1 VCDQVPADVERTCT
15 KYLDSETSH
24 CYISFAML
32 ADSMTYDLNEL
43 CARAEVTA
51 RTVRYYIQQGLLP
64 APDAQGPATRY
75 GRGHLDRLLLIRQ
88 LQKEHQPLA
97 EIRAQL
103 EGLRDQ
109 DVRRLLSRPSKRPTS
124 AVDYVRS
131 VLGGSSHELSSSRTF
146 ASPGPAVRLSTPVKS
161 QWERISLAPD
171 VELHVR
177 RPLTREANRRVEK
190 LLDLARQILKEE
202 E

>member
-1 VCDQVPADVERTCT
+1 MIALAIVLAGGW
-15 KYLDSETSH
+15 H
-24 CYISFAML
+24 NSFRHAL
-32 ADSMTYDLNEL
+32 ADLRFGWQSRQASGDIVVI
-43 CARAEVTA
+43 A
-51 RTVRYYIQQGLLP
+51 I
-64 APDAQGPATRY
+64 DASSIDRIGVWPWP
-75 GRGHLDRLLLIRQ
+75 RLLHAELIRQ

>member
-1 VCDQVPADVERTCT
+1 
-15 KYLDSETSH
+15 
-24 CYISFAML
+24 ML
-32 ADSMTYDLNEL
+32 ADAPSYDLNEL
-43 CARAEVTA
+43 SDRAGVTP

-64 APDAQGPATRY
+64 APDAQGPSTRY
-75 GRGHLDRLLLIRQ
+75 GQGHLDRLLLIRQ

-109 DVRRLLSRPSKRPTS
+109 DVKRVLSTSRPSRRPSS

-131 VLGGSSHELSSSRTF
+131 VLGSAATVSRSAPAALASEPESRPSSPS
-146 ASPGPAVRLSTPVKS
+146 KS
-161 QWERISLAPD
+161 QWERIALAPD

-177 RPLTREANRRVEK
+177 RPLTRDANRRVEK
-190 LLDLARQILKEE
+190 LLDLARQILQEE

>member
-1 VCDQVPADVERTCT
+1 
-15 KYLDSETSH
+15 
-24 CYISFAML
+24 ML
-32 ADSMTYDLNEL
+32 AEAETYDLNEL
-43 CARAEVTA
+43 SERAGVTP

-75 GRGHLDRLLLIRQ
+75 GQGHLDRLLLIRQ
-88 LQKEHQPLA
+88 LQREHQPLA

-103 EGLRDQ
+103 GGLRDE
-109 DVRRLLSRPSKRPTS
+109 DVSRVLSKSRPTKRPSS

-131 VLGGSSHELSSSRTF
+131 VLGGSATLNRAAPAALVAEPSRSSSP
-146 ASPGPAVRLSTPVKS
+146 SKS

-177 RPLTREANRRVEK
+177 RPLTRDANRRVEK
-190 LLDLARQILKEE
+190 LLDLARQILQEE

>member
-1 VCDQVPADVERTCT
+1 
-15 KYLDSETSH
+15 
-24 CYISFAML
+24 ML
-32 ADSMTYDLNEL
+32 ADAPTYDLNEL
-43 CARAEVTA
+43 SDQAGVTP

-64 APDAQGPATRY
+64 APDAQGPSTRY
-75 GRGHLDRLLLIRQ
+75 GQGHLDRLLLIRQ

-103 EGLRDQ
+103 ESLRDQ
-109 DVRRLLSRPSKRPTS
+109 DVRRVLSTSRPSKRPSS

-131 VLGGSSHELSSSRTF
+131 VLGGSAMVNRSAPAASLAPEPSRPSSPS
-146 ASPGPAVRLSTPVKS
+146 KS
-161 QWERISLAPD
+161 QWERIALAPD
-171 VELHVR
+171 VERHVR

-190 LLDLARQILKEE
+190 LLDLARQILQEE

>member
-1 VCDQVPADVERTCT
+1 M
-15 KYLDSETSH
+15 LSE
-24 CYISFAML
+24 A
-32 ADSMTYDLNEL
+32 ATYDLNEL
-43 CARAEVTA
+43 SDKAGVTV
-51 RTVRYYIQQGLLP
+51 RTVRFYIQQGLLP
-64 APDAQGPATRY
+64 APEAQGPATRY
-75 GRGHLDRLLLIRQ
+75 GQGHLDRLLLIRH
-88 LQKEHQPLA
+88 LQREHQPLA

-103 EGLRDQ
+103 EGLSDE
-109 DVRRLLSRPSKRPTS
+109 DVSRVLSTSRPSKRPSS

-131 VLGGSSHELSSSRTF
+131 VLGALPHA
-146 ASPGPAVRLSTPVKS
+146 ASPRPSTPVKS

-190 LLDLARQILKEE
+190 LLALARQILQEE

>member
-1 VCDQVPADVERTCT
+1 MNVDPT
-15 KYLDSETSH
+15 
-24 CYISFAML
+24 
-32 ADSMTYDLNEL
+32 TYDLSEL
-43 CARAEVTA
+43 CDRAGVTV

-64 APDAQGPATRY
+64 APEAQGSATRY
-75 GRGHLDRLLLIRQ
+75 GQGHLDRLLLIRQ

-97 EIRAQL
+97 EIRARL
-103 EGLRDQ
+103 ENLRDQ
-109 DVRRLLSRPSKRPTS
+109 DVHRLLSTPSRRPSS

-131 VLGGSSHELSSSRTF
+131 VLGGGASRLPARAGVLAQEEVVRPSS
-146 ASPGPAVRLSTPVKS
+146 PVKS

-177 RPLTREANRRVEK
+177 RPLTRETNRRVEK
-190 LLDLARQILKEE
+190 LLDLARQIFQEE

>member
-1 VCDQVPADVERTCT
+1 MLSEPA
-15 KYLDSETSH
+15 
-24 CYISFAML
+24 
-32 ADSMTYDLNEL
+32 TYDLNEL
-43 CARAEVTA
+43 SDRAGVTT

-64 APDAQGPATRY
+64 APEAQGPSTRY
-75 GRGHLDRLLLIRQ
+75 GQGHLDRLLLIRQ
-88 LQKEHQPLA
+88 LQREHQPLA

-103 EGLRDQ
+103 EGLADE
-109 DVRRLLSRPSKRPTS
+109 DVSRVLSTTRPSKRPSS

-131 VLGGSSHELSSSRTF
+131 VLGTPPALRSEMRRAAPMSSP
-146 ASPGPAVRLSTPVKS
+146 SPSVKS

-190 LLDLARQILKEE
+190 LLDLARHILQEE

>member
-1 VCDQVPADVERTCT
+1 
-15 KYLDSETSH
+15 
-24 CYISFAML
+24 ML
-32 ADSMTYDLNEL
+32 ADSTTYDLNEL
-43 CARAEVTA
+43 CARAGVTV

-64 APDAQGPATRY
+64 APAAQGSATRY
-75 GRGHLDRLLLIRQ
+75 EQGHLERLLLIRQ

-97 EIRAQL
+97 EIRNRL
-103 EGLRDQ
+103 EHLRDQ
-109 DVRRLLSRPSKRPTS
+109 DVRRLLSTPPRRPSS

-131 VLGGSSHELSSSRTF
+131 VLGGGASRVPAKAAVLAQDAVVRPSS
-146 ASPGPAVRLSTPVKS
+146 PVKS

-177 RPLTREANRRVEK
+177 RPLTREANRRVER
-190 LLDLARQILKEE
+190 LLDLARQIFQEE